1 MMKQYRLPYLLIT
14 AFLAAALGCQPD
26 DSTPMGPETTADGLD
41 TPEFAAA
48 ATGYVARRDM
58 PSGTRY
64 SVATAAVNRGGQ
76 WVMYVIGGKTAS
88 GASLGRVQAYH
99 VATNTWSWHPNLP
112 LPLKET
118 NGAVT
123 INGKVYVSGGQV
135 GDNTWTN
142 ALFMFDPA
150 TNRWTRKRD
159 MPEETSGGMSAVY
172 NNKLYVVT
180 DCQGEGCNPSNDIP
194 RFYRFDPVT
203 DTWNTLPTPPND
215 HEHGAAGF
223 IGGKLYVTGGRGIG
237 NPKQVDV
244 YDPATNQWSSESPFG
259 SGRAYVAGLAYNAK
273 LYLIGG
279 YRVNADGSQTAVRA
293 TNIYNPATKQWTTG
307 APLPTA
313 RVETSASRVV
323 LNGQPRIEVVGGP
336 APGNNLS
343 YQP

>member
-1 MMKQYRLPYLLIT
+1 MKQSRLPYLLTT
-14 AFLAAALGCQPD
+14 AFLAAAFGCQPD
-26 DSTPMGPETTADGLD
+26 DSTPLGPEAVPEASD
-41 TPEFAAA
+41 TPELAVAAS
-48 ATGYVARRDM
+48 GWVVRRDM
-58 PSGTRY
+58 PGGTRS
-64 SVATAAVNRGGQ
+64 SVATAAVNQGGQ
-76 WVMYVIGGKTAS
+76 YVMYVIGGKTAS
-88 GASLGRVQAYH
+88 GASLSRVQAYH
-99 VATNTWSWHPNLP
+99 VATNTWTYHPNLP
-112 LPLKET
+112 LPLFET
-118 NGAVT
+118 NGGAT
-123 INGKVYVSGGQV
+123 INGKVYVSGGKV
-135 GDNTWTN
+135 GENTWTN

-150 TNRWTRKRD
+150 TNRWTRKHD
-159 MPEETSGGMSAVY
+159 MPEETSGGMSAVS

-194 RFYRFDPVT
+194 RFYRYDPVT
-203 DTWNTLPTPPND
+203 DTWATLPTPPND

-223 IGGKLYVTGGRGIG
+223 IGGKLYVTGGSGLG

-244 YDPATNQWSSESPFG
+244 YDPATNQWTSESPFG
-259 SGRAYVAGLAYNAK
+259 SGRTYMAGLAYNGK

-313 RVETSASRVV
+313 RVDISASRVV
-323 LNGQPRIEVVGGP
+323 LNGQSRIEVVGGP

>member
-1 MMKQYRLPYLLIT
+1 MMKQSRLPYLLST
-14 AFLAAALGCQPD
+14 ALLTAAFGCQPD
-26 DSTPMGPETTADGLD
+26 DSTPMGPEAVSDAVA
-41 TPEFAAA
+41 TPELAAA
-48 ATGYVARRDM
+48 AAGWVARKDM
-58 PSGTRY
+58 PSGSRT
-64 SVATAAVNRGGQ
+64 SVATAAVTEGGK
-76 WVMYVIGGKTAS
+76 WVLYVIGGKTSS

-99 VATNTWSWHPNLP
+99 VATNTWIWHPDLP

-118 NGAVT
+118 NGAAT
-123 INGKVYVSGGQV
+123 INNKIYVSGGTL
-135 GDNTWTN
+135 GDNGEQSS
-142 ALFMFDPA
+142 LFMFDPA

-159 MPEETSGGMSAVY
+159 MPEETSGGMSAVS

-194 RFYRFDPVT
+194 RFYRYDPAT
-203 DTWNTLPTPPND
+203 DTWTTLPTPPND

-223 IGGKLYVTGGRGIG
+223 IGGKLYVTGGRGLG
-237 NPKQVDV
+237 DPKQVDV

-259 SGRAYVAGLAYNAK
+259 SERAYMAGLTYNAK

-279 YRVNADGSQTAVRA
+279 YRGTTPVRA
-293 TNIYNPATKQWTTG
+293 TNIYDPATKRWTTG

-313 RVETSASRVV
+313 RVDISGSRVV
-323 LNGQPRIEVVGGP
+323 LNGVSRIEVVGGP